1 MGEFF
6 WLKREQ
12 QETYLQ
18 LRYLNFISLC
28 FCYSCEVFQFCT
40 VKLRRKHFG
49 SGRLFRISGSLD
61 RGLENPHR
69 NQQIFGSDLF
79 D

>member
-28 FCYSCEVFQFCT
+28 FCYSS
-40 VKLRRKHFG
+40 R
-49 SGRLFRISGSLD
+49 RLFRMSGSSD
-61 RGLENPHR
+61 WGLENPHR
-69 NQQIFGSDLF
+69 NWQIFGSDF
-79 D
+79 F